1 MPISPSLRQLLD
13 GRDLDAQRCSRGLS
27 AGFDV
32 VGVAREHI
40 HVTTIARTIESK
52 TANEATEN
60 ETEFGAAAAEEGMT
74 AAVPRRTARSTR
86 AGGDEKLRPLTW
98 QSIAR

>member
-40 HVTTIARTIESK
+40 HVTTIARTIEPK

-74 AAVPRRTARSTR
+74 AAVPRRTARPTR